1 MQHLAIH
8 TNEWR
13 RENLLAQRIA
23 ISSVQLLCK
32 D

>member
-13 RENLLAQRIA
+13 RETLLAQRVA
-23 ISSVQLLCK
+23 IGLGQLLCK